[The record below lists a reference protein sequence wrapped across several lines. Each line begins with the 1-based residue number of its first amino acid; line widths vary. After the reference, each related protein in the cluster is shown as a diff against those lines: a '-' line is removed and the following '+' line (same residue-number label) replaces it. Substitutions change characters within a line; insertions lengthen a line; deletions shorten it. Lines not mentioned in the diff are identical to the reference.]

1 LYIKTF
7 KGEDI
12 MLKKILFYSLT
23 SIFVLALPTFAAESP
38 TPLTNALALDT
49 VWTLI
54 AAFLVFFMHAGFTM
68 VEIGFTR
75 AKNAVNIIMKNIVTV
90 AVGAVTFFIVGFA
103 FMFGD
108 TLGGIIGL
116 NHFLLAG
123 ADKMDFGI
131 PTMAFWIFQA
141 VFAAT
146 AATIVSGAVAER
158 IKFGAY
164 FLLTILI
171 TAFIYP
177 VVGHWIWGG
186 GWLGDLGFID
196 FAGSTVVHSTG
207 GWSALV
213 IAVLLGARVGKYSP
227 DGKVMPI
234 PGHSMPLGALGVL
247 ILWFGWFGFNAGSTV
262 AGTDMAIASI
272 AVITLLGGAA
282 GVLSTMAYTWLRHG
296 KPDPSL
302 VLNGALAGLVS
313 ITAGAASIGSVGALI
328 LGAAGGIIMVAAV
341 EIFDKK
347 IRIDDPVGAISV
359 HGICGAFG
367 TIGVGLFAV
376 NGGLFYGGGVELL
389 LIQLLG
395 VVVVF
400 LFVSISAT
408 AAALIVK
415 SLVGLRVSE
424 AEELG
429 GLDINEHGSE
439 AYVDLEERIGTTVLS
454 MGEITK

>member
-1 LYIKTF
+1 
-7 KGEDI
+7 
-12 MLKKILFYSLT
+12 MLKRISFYSLT
-23 SIFVLALPTFAAESP
+23 SIFVLALPAFATDNP

-49 VWTLI
+49 VWTLL

-75 AKNAVNIIMKNIVTV
+75 AKNAVNIIMKNIITI

-108 TLGGIIGL
+108 SLGGVVGL

-158 IKFGAY
+158 IKFSAY

-213 IAVLLGARVGKYSP
+213 IAGLLGARVGKYSP

-272 AVITLLGGAA
+272 AVVTLLGGAA

-313 ITAGAASIGSVGALI
+313 ITAGAASIAPVGALL
-328 LGAAGGIIMVAAV
+328 LGAVGGIVMVVSV
-341 EIFDKK
+341 EIFDRRLK
-347 IRIDDPVGAISV
+347 IDDPVGAISV

-367 TIGVGLFAV
+367 TAGVGLFAV
-376 NGGLFYGGGVELL
+376 DGGLLYGGGIQLL
-389 LIQLLG
+389 LIQFLG
-395 VVVVF
+395 IASV
-400 LFVSISAT
+400 LAFVSIT
-408 AAALIVK
+408 AAIAALFVK
-415 SLVGLRVSE
+415 SVIGLRVPE
-424 AEELG
+424 DEERE
-429 GLDINEHGSE
+429 GLDIKEHGIE
-439 AYVDLEERIGTTVLS
+439 AYVGLEEKPGTSVLTPREV
-454 MGEITK
+454 G